1 MSDSELLTGLVD
13 SHCHLNF
20 LEDTAASIERARAAG
35 VEQMLCIG
43 VEQESLDQVLAVAQ
57 CNPGIWATA
66 GLHPESAAHLDPE
79 QNDLEWLA
87 HGLTQDKVVAVGEMG
102 LDYAQDPDAKVI
114 GWQQHWFAE
123 QLDMAKAAD
132 LPVVVHTRDAR
143 QDTLKLIQ
151 DSGVTRGVLHCFTED
166 WAMAEVALELGF
178 FISISGI
185 VTFKNAANVQA
196 VAERIPLDRLL
207 IETDAPWLAPAPHRG
222 KPNEPALLPHTAR
235 FVARLRN
242 TDPSALV
249 SATSAN
255 FFRLFDRAV
264 V

>member
-1 MSDSELLTGLVD
+1 MSDSEALTGLVD

-20 LEDTAASIERARAAG
+20 LEDTQASIARAHAAG

-43 VEQESLDQVLAVAQ
+43 VEENSLDQVLSVAQ
-57 CNPGIWATA
+57 ANAGIWATA
-66 GLHPESAAHLDPE
+66 GLHPESAASLDP
-79 QNDLEWLA
+79 QDNNLEWLTQ
-87 HGLTQDKVVAVGEMG
+87 GLTQDKVVAVGEMG
-102 LDYAQDPDAKVI
+102 LDYAQEPDAKI
-114 GWQQHWFAE
+114 RGWQQHWFAE
-123 QLDMAKAAD
+123 QLAMAKAAE

-166 WAMAEVALELGF
+166 WAMAEVALEIGF

-196 VAERIPLDRLL
+196 VAERVPLDRLL
-207 IETDAPWLAPAPHRG
+207 IETDAPWLAPTPHRG

-235 FVARLRN
+235 FVAQLRD
-242 TDPSALV
+242 TDVSALV
-249 SATSAN
+249 TATSEN
-255 FFRLFDRAV
+255 FFRLFSRAV